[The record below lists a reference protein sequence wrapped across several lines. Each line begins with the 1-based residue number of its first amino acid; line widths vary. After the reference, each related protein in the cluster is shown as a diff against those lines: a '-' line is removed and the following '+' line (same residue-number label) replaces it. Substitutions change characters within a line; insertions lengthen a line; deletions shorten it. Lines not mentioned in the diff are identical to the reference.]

1 MKVATQRTFRAV
13 HTWTGLIAGMALF
26 IAFYAGAI
34 SVFVHELHN
43 WHLQGELVA
52 ADPLDQAQPLV
63 DQLLQQ
69 HPTAAEGFSLQL
81 PGHHGPELHALW
93 YDASTATQH
102 KFQLNAAGQLQQS
115 PARADFVSFIYD
127 LHFTAGLP
135 RQAGTYLF
143 GLFCLLYG
151 LALVS
156 GVVIYTP
163 VFLKDLFA
171 LRLGPSVKRMW
182 QDAHNLVGVVSLP
195 FHILFA
201 WSGAVLTIG
210 FLMLA
215 PFQFAVFDGK
225 LLQILEPDFE
235 VAPHV
240 EPAGTTRPLVD
251 LQQLLIT
258 SQTAMPELE
267 VEGLFYHDAG
277 DLNGTVTLYGS
288 IDSPTVTQ
296 SAAVVINTATGLVTK
311 TLTPEQFTPGTSFLR
326 GIQNLHYGNFGDYP
340 VKWLYFVL
348 GMAGA
353 FLFYSGNLLWI
364 ESRRKATETQQPRNT
379 RIMASLTLGIAL
391 GCMAGVSALFLAG
404 ALLPEAL
411 HIRCYYLVFFLVLL
425 WSLVRHPSK
434 AAFEMLILTAL
445 LTALIPVASF
455 VQSGQHLF
463 NSLWSSHWIRF
474 SVDVTALMMAW
485 CFWRMALAA
494 RKRAKKGAENS
505 LWALPAKG

>member
-34 SVFVHELHN
+34 SVFVHELYD
-43 WHLQGELVA
+43 WHQQGELRQ
-52 ADPLDQAQPLV
+52 ADSMQQAQPLI

-69 HPTAAEGFSLQL
+69 QPKAADGFTLLL
-81 PGHHGPELHALW
+81 PGHHGPELSAYW
-93 YDASTATQH
+93 YDNANGTQH
-102 KFQLNAAGQLQQS
+102 KFQPGTDNQLSQS

-135 RQAGTYLF
+135 RTTGMYLF

-156 GVVIYTP
+156 GVVIYAP

-171 LRLGPSVKRMW
+171 LRLGPSVKRLW
-182 QDAHNLVGVVSLP
+182 QDAHNVVGILSLP

-225 LLQILEPDFE
+225 LLEILEPDFE
-235 VAPHV
+235 VVPHI
-240 EPAGTTRPLVD
+240 EPAGVQKPLVPVHE
-251 LQQLLIT
+251 LLAT
-258 SQTAMPELE
+258 AKTAMPQLE
-267 VEGLFYHDAG
+267 VESMFYHDAG
-277 DLNGTVTLYGS
+277 DLNGTVTLYGE
-288 IDSPTVTQ
+288 IDSPTVTH
-296 SAAVVINTATGLVTK
+296 SAAVVINTASGELIK
-311 TLTPEQFTPGTSFLR
+311 TLTPDEFTPGTSFLR
-326 GIQNLHYGNFGDYP
+326 GIQSLHYGNFGDYP

-364 ESRRKATETQQPRNT
+364 ESRRKATETQQPLNT
-379 RIMASLTLGIAL
+379 RIMAGLTLGIAL
-391 GCMAGVSALFLAG
+391 GCMAGVSALFIAG

-411 HIRCYYLVFFLVLL
+411 HINCYYLVFFLVLL
-425 WSLVRHPSK
+425 WCLVRHPSK
-434 AAFEMLILTAL
+434 AGFEMLMLTAL
-445 LTALIPVASF
+445 LTALIPVAGF
-455 VQSGQHLF
+455 IQSDQHLF
-463 NSLWSSHWIRF
+463 SSLWNGYWIRVG
-474 SVDVTALMMAW
+474 VDATALMMAW
-485 CFWRMALAA
+485 CFWRMAVAA
-494 RKRAKKGAENS
+494 RKRAREGAESS
-505 LWALPAKG
+505 LWALPAQS

>member
-1 MKVATQRTFRAV
+1 MKVATQRTFRVV

-34 SVFVHELHN
+34 SVFVHELHD
-43 WHLQGELVA
+43 WHQQGELVQ
-52 ADPLDQAQPLV
+52 ADSLQQAQPLV

-69 HPTAAEGFSLQL
+69 HPEASHGFSLLL
-81 PGHHGPELHALW
+81 PGHHGPELSAYW
-93 YDASTATQH
+93 YQTDTGTQH
-102 KFQLNAAGQLQQS
+102 KFQLTHEQQLQQGPS
-115 PARADFVSFIYD
+115 RADFVSFIYD

-135 RQAGTYLF
+135 RLAGTYLF

-156 GVVIYTP
+156 GVVIYAP

-171 LRLGPSVKRMW
+171 LRLGPSVKRLW
-182 QDAHNLVGVVSLP
+182 QDAHNVVGILSLP

-225 LLQILEPDFE
+225 LLKILEPDFE
-235 VAPHV
+235 VVPHV
-240 EPAGTTRPLVD
+240 EPAGVQKPLVPVHE
-251 LQQLLIT
+251 LLAT
-258 SQTAMPELE
+258 AKTAMPQLE
-267 VEGLFYHDAG
+267 VESMFYHDAG
-277 DLNGTVTLYGS
+277 DLNGTVTLYGE
-288 IDSPTVTQ
+288 IDSATVTH
-296 SAAVVINTATGLVTK
+296 SAAVVINTASGELIK
-311 TLTPEQFTPGTSFLR
+311 TLTPDEFTPGTSFLR
-326 GIQNLHYGNFGDYP
+326 GIQSLHYGNFGDYP

-364 ESRRKATETQQPRNT
+364 ESRRKATEAQQPRTT
-379 RIMASLTLGIAL
+379 RIMAGLTLGIAL
-391 GCMAGVSALFLAG
+391 GCMAGVSALFIAG

-425 WSLVRHPSK
+425 WCLVRHPSK

-445 LTALIPVASF
+445 LTALIPVAGF
-455 VQSGQHLF
+455 IQSGQHLF
-463 NSLWSSHWIRF
+463 SSLWNGYWIRVG
-474 SVDVTALMMAW
+474 VDATALLMAW
-485 CFWRMALAA
+485 CFWRMAVAA
-494 RKRAKKGAENS
+494 RKRAQEGAENS

>member
-34 SVFVHELHN
+34 SVFVHELYD
-43 WHLQGELVA
+43 WQQQGELVQ
-52 ADPLDQAQPLV
+52 ADSLDQAQLLV
-63 DQLLQQ
+63 DQLLQHQ
-69 HPTAAEGFSLQL
+69 PKAADGFTLLL
-81 PGHHGPELHALW
+81 PGHHGPELSAYW
-93 YDASTATQH
+93 YDNTSGTQH
-102 KFQLNAAGQLQQS
+102 KFKLSTDNQLSQS

-135 RQAGTYLF
+135 RTTGIYLF
-143 GLFCLLYG
+143 GVFCLLYG

-171 LRLGPSVKRMW
+171 LRLGPSVKRLW
-182 QDAHNLVGVVSLP
+182 QDAHNVVGILSLP

-225 LLQILEPDFE
+225 LLDILEPDFE
-235 VAPHV
+235 VVPHV
-240 EPAGTTRPLVD
+240 EPAGEQKPLIRVHE
-251 LQQLLIT
+251 LLAT
-258 SQTAMPELE
+258 AQKAMPQLE
-267 VEGLFYHDAG
+267 VESMFYHDAG
-277 DLNGTVTLYGS
+277 DLNGTVTLYGA
-288 IDSPTVTQ
+288 IDSPTVTH
-296 SAAVVINTATGLVTK
+296 SAAVVINTASGELIK
-311 TLTPEQFTPGTSFLR
+311 TLTPDEFTPGTAFLR
-326 GIQNLHYGNFGDYP
+326 GIQSLHYGDFGDYP

-364 ESRRKATETQQPRNT
+364 ESRRKATEAQQPRNT
-379 RIMASLTLGIAL
+379 RIMAGLTLGIAL

-404 ALLPEAL
+404 ALLPEAM

-425 WSLVRHPSK
+425 WCLVRHPSK
-434 AAFEMLILTAL
+434 AAVEMLMLTAL
-445 LTALIPVASF
+445 LSAFIPVASF
-455 VQSGQHLF
+455 MQSGQHLF
-463 NSLWSSHWIRF
+463 NSLWDGHWIRF
-474 SVDVTALMMAW
+474 SVDLTALVMAW

-494 RKRAKKGAENS
+494 KKRANTGSENS